1 MSENHPPG
9 PTAGWL
15 EGFLVEVADGEIST
29 SAPFNDEMTLEEL
42 LEAHVNARGLHE
54 IPVPEHPFPD
64 TTVVGYCAPP
74 DDEWEREPNVRMPD
88 LSEPIRGPVVI
99 AGIDAGGNYRF
110 LTFNEATVYT
120 LVEGSGE
127 LPLLQLKDTIQ
138 MPDRD

>member
-1 MSENHPPG
+1 MSENDPPG

-29 SAPFNDEMTLEEL
+29 SMPFNDEMTLEEL
-42 LEAHVNARGLHE
+42 LEAHVNATGLHE

-74 DDEWEREPNVRMPD
+74 DDEWEREPNVRVPE
-88 LSEPIRGPVVI
+88 LSDPIRGLIVI
-99 AGIDAGGNYRF
+99 AGIDETGEHRF

-120 LVEGSGE
+120 LVDDGGE
-127 LPLLQLKDTIQ
+127 LPLLQLKETME
-138 MPDRD
+138 MPN